1 MPGRPVGQ
9 EAASGA
15 FEHGPAPALVGQT
28 AAAVASEEA
37 ELKVPVFN
45 LAELR
50 RLAVRQ
56 ALAACDGHRGQ
67 AAALLG
73 VSLGTMTRL
82 AEECCPEMEQRTG
95 RKRVGRARNSTRS
108 VSSDV

>member
-1 MPGRPVGQ
+1 MTPAVAADDGAAGPPAALGGQ
-9 EAASGA
+9 PTASAA
-15 FEHGPAPALVGQT
+15 E
-28 AAAVASEEA
+28 ASEEA
-37 ELKVPVFN
+37 EQRVPVFN

-56 ALAACDGHRGQ
+56 ALAACDGHRGN

-95 RKRVGRARNSTRS
+95 RKRVARARSSAGS
-108 VSSDV
+108 VSSEA